1 MIHAKLFAAAL
12 AALMIVALLCS
23 CGSNTGQNI
32 VNNEFHTTVPFGAVP
47 DDFKDIVER
56 NLFYEAEAFE
66 DKLLKCNTADS
77 DEKGSPTSYKISS
90 IGFDGRTLSEATVE
104 TGRRNSVYGL
114 TATSD
119 GGFIFTVAF
128 YDYFEDGKWLSED
141 GFSSYIVKYDKNANP
156 EWKTE
161 FESVEGR
168 ALREIREVG
177 DHYYVFG
184 DFQTP
189 ETKTVGVGSP
199 TDIMLVK
206 LDKSGN
212 TVNKRLIG
220 GSSFDW
226 IDDDTI
232 AYEKGSSSGGYFTFS
247 AYVQSKDGDFKEN
260 GSKDGYPVKLKIK
273 IDTEFNILSMS
284 KDSSKNS
291 VHERVGFLDGKE
303 IFRNDIMFNNFA
315 DGYVTAI
322 VDYGDKYLIVSE
334 KRTGIYENTP
344 LYISSIWYNTE
355 TVYGMYDKSG
365 KLLWKDAVKSS
376 HYEDMIFY
384 FDDPHGSTAPEA
396 TEEPISVPTMPDDD
410 TIRARYFRPNARP
423 DGTYGIDRFS
433 ITLCNDGTCQ
443 YYETFI
449 SSHIGFCE
457 YTIDGDLLTITDENI
472 RTVYGDIIKKI
483 YKFRIVGDTLVFIAD
498 GSDSFTFIKLPDG
511 AVFGKE

>member
-12 AALMIVALLCS
+12 AALMLIASLCS

-56 NLFYEAEAFE
+56 NLFYKAEAFK

-77 DEKGSPTSYKISS
+77 DEKGYSMGYVTESL
-90 IGFDGRTLSEATVE
+90 GFDGKTLAKVTLE
-104 TGRRNSVYGL
+104 TGYGYRIYGL

-119 GGFIFTVAF
+119 GGFIFTLAF
-128 YDYFEDGKWLSED
+128 SDHIENGKWMSED
-141 GFSSYIVKYDKNANP
+141 GFSSYIVKYDKNGNQ

-212 TVNKRLIG
+212 AVNKRLIG

-232 AYEKGSSSGGYFTFS
+232 AYEKGILTGGYFTFS

-260 GSKDGYPVKLKIK
+260 GSKDGYPVKLTIK
-273 IDTEFNILSMS
+273 VDTDFNILSMN
-284 KDSSKNS
+284 KNSSKGG
-291 VHERVGFLDGKE
+291 VRERVGFLDGKE

-334 KRTGIYENTP
+334 NRTGIYENTP
-344 LYISSIWYNTE
+344 QYISSTWYNTE

-384 FDDPHGSTAPEA
+384 FDDPYGSTAPEA

-410 TIRARYFRPNARP
+410 TIRARYVRPNARP

-433 ITLCNDGTCQ
+433 ITLYNDGTCQ
-443 YYETFI
+443 YYETMI
-449 SSHIGFCE
+449 SSYIGVGK
-457 YTIDGDLLTITDENI
+457 YTIDGDLLTLTDDNIVTLNGPITK
-472 RTVYGDIIKKI
+472 TF
-483 YKFRIVGDTLVFIAD
+483 KFKIVGDTLVFIAD